1 MKYFLFCLATFFVS
15 MLCAQTELQ
24 KLEQHQ
30 NDVII
35 YSKKQAA
42 FEGQVPEASTSLI
55 YIEPS
60 ISSEDA
66 KLIEEK
72 IINYKKNSG
81 KIVLNTTNELNEV
94 SVPEKSPK
102 IPLSEFN
109 SFPLNVQ
116 KYIVSKR
123 DFYESYIKF
132 D

>member
-1 MKYFLFCLATFFVS
+1 MKYFLFCFATFFVS

-30 NDVII
+30 NELII
-35 YSKKQAA
+35 YSKKHAA
-42 FEGQVPEASTSLI
+42 FNGQIPEASTSLI

-60 ISSEDA
+60 ISSEDS
-66 KLIEEK
+66 KLIEET
-72 IINYKKNSG
+72 IINYRKNNN
-81 KIVLNTTNELNEV
+81 KIVLNTTNELNGV
-94 SVPEKSPK
+94 SVPEKSVK

>member
-1 MKYFLFCLATFFVS
+1 

-24 KLEQHQ
+24 KLEQQQ

-42 FEGQVPEASTSLI
+42 FNGQIPEASTSLI

-66 KLIEEK
+66 KLIEET
-72 IINYKKNSG
+72 IINYKKNSN
-81 KIVLNTTNELNEV
+81 KIVLNSTKELNGV
-94 SVPEKSPK
+94 SILDKSAK
-102 IPLSEFN
+102 IPLSEFS